1 MDALLTAVFLHAG
14 LDAPLELAGMIL
26 PFAGILG
33 FGMYL
38 IVPEIL
44 KAQGERY
51 QYREHGTEVQAVGS
65 NGHAKRAGPENGST
79 PAGKVRERTDTKLG
93 SNN

>member
-51 QYREHGTEVQAVGS
+51 QYREHGPVESVRS
-65 NGHAKRAGPENGST
+65 NGHGKRVGTENGSA
-79 PAGKVRERTDTKLG
+79 PAGKVPERTDTKLS